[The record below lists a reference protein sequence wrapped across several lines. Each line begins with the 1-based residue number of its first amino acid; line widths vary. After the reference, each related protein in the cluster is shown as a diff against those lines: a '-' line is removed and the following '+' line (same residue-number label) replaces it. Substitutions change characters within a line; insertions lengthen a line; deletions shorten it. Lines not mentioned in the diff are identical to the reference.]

1 MNDVGGVIE
10 IISLCN
16 RWEVLVLVLAMD
28 TVAMGKGKRT
38 GRMRREGCQGSLCG
52 VFCDVM

>member
-1 MNDVGGVIE
+1 VP
-10 IISLCN
+10 
-16 RWEVLVLVLAMD
+16 VLAMD
-28 TVAMGKGKRT
+28 TVAMGKGKRS